1 MEIIEP
7 TLINHRAMC
16 ENHRAVE
23 STFLDNL
30 QGRES
35 LAETHLGVPKH

>member
-1 MEIIEP
+1 MEILEP
-7 TLINHRAMC
+7 AFIDHGTMC
-16 ENHRAVE
+16 ENHRAMK
-23 STFLDNL
+23 STLFDDL